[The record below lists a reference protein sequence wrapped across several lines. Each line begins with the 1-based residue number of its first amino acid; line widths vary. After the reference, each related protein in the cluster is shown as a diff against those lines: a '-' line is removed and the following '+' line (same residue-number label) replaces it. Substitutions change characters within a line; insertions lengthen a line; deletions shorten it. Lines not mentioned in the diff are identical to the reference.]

1 MDVIFKESSQDKRA
15 QLRKKAMR
23 LPLQPGVYLMRDASG
38 RIIYVG
44 KAKALKNRVSQ
55 YFGSDKNHD
64 EKVRRMVSQ
73 VEDFET
79 IITDSEFEAL
89 ILECSLIKQHN
100 PKYNIL
106 LKDDKG
112 YHYIKISKGP
122 WSKITEAKGNEVK
135 EDDGAQYIGPFIS
148 SWAVRESVDEVRKIF
163 RLPSCNRRF
172 PQEMGKGRPCLN
184 YYIKQCCAPCRGH
197 INEKE
202 YRESVQEAVEF
213 LQGGSSA
220 SLKLLT
226 EKMDEAAEAL
236 EFERAAKI
244 RDRISAI
251 KKVAEKQKVVSFKVQ
266 EQDVIALAQG
276 SNAEGRTVACAEVFR
291 FHSGRLYDRETFLL
305 GEIGDM
311 EQAREEFLEQYYS
324 IRDQIP
330 PKISLDGEAA
340 DTPLL
345 EEWLTKKAG
354 RKVSILVPQR
364 GEQAQLTEMC
374 RNNAAEHL
382 AQSAGRSGKETS
394 ALDELSRLLGLAHPP
409 IRIESYDIS
418 NLAGGENV
426 AGMVVFQNGKPLKS
440 DYRKFK
446 IKGFEGQDDYAS
458 MREVIQRR
466 FGEYVSHQE
475 QGNVEGFGQLPDLIL
490 LDGGKGHVA
499 AVRPVLEAFG
509 LDVPLFGMVK
519 DDKHRTR
526 AITGDGGEISIHS
539 HRRAFTLV
547 STIQDEVHRF
557 AIGYHRQQRKKK
569 TLASELT
576 QIPGIGKTRAAALFQ
591 YFRTLSSIQ
600 DATREELAAAPSMNQ
615 PAARKV
621 YAYFH
626 PSDES

>member
-213 LQGGSSA
+213 LRGGSSA

-251 KKVAEKQKVVSFKVQ
+251 KKVAEKQ
-266 EQDVIALAQG
+266 
-276 SNAEGRTVACAEVFR
+276 
-291 FHSGRLYDRETFLL
+291 
-305 GEIGDM
+305 
-311 EQAREEFLEQYYS
+311 
-324 IRDQIP
+324 
-330 PKISLDGEAA
+330 
-340 DTPLL
+340 
-345 EEWLTKKAG
+345 
-354 RKVSILVPQR
+354 
-364 GEQAQLTEMC
+364 
-374 RNNAAEHL
+374 
-382 AQSAGRSGKETS
+382 
-394 ALDELSRLLGLAHPP
+394 
-409 IRIESYDIS
+409 
-418 NLAGGENV
+418 
-426 AGMVVFQNGKPLKS
+426 
-440 DYRKFK
+440 
-446 IKGFEGQDDYAS
+446 
-458 MREVIQRR
+458 
-466 FGEYVSHQE
+466 
-475 QGNVEGFGQLPDLIL
+475 
-490 LDGGKGHVA
+490 
-499 AVRPVLEAFG
+499 
-509 LDVPLFGMVK
+509 
-519 DDKHRTR
+519 
-526 AITGDGGEISIHS
+526 
-539 HRRAFTLV
+539 
-547 STIQDEVHRF
+547 
-557 AIGYHRQQRKKK
+557 
-569 TLASELT
+569 
-576 QIPGIGKTRAAALFQ
+576 
-591 YFRTLSSIQ
+591 
-600 DATREELAAAPSMNQ
+600 
-615 PAARKV
+615 
-621 YAYFH
+621 
-626 PSDES
+626 